1 MKNLLA
7 FLPLLLLLAACNKED
22 RLIRKAD
29 CQPYTTVEP
38 TLNTG
43 ATILGGKILDD
54 CMQLIVEYSNCSAT
68 DPFELYWDGQFS
80 TTPGSIEMA
89 LHNVFPGQLTCP
101 AEQTDTLYFDLSG
114 LQQASSEVSNI
125 TITSGPSSSI
135 TLPRDN

>member
-1 MKNLLA
+1 MKNLWA

-38 TLNTG
+38 TINAG
-43 ATILGGKILDD
+43 ATILGGKILDN
-54 CMQLIVEYSNCSAT
+54 CMQVIVEYSNCSAT

-89 LHNVFPGQLTCP
+89 LHNVFPGEIICHMI
-101 AEQTDTLYFDLSG
+101 QTDTLYFDLSA
-114 LQQASSEVSNI
+114 LQQAASEVSSI
-125 TITSGPSSSI
+125 TVSTGEFSSI
-135 TLPRDN
+135 TLPFDN